1 MKILV
6 TGGSGFIGSHLCE
19 YLLKKGNEIICIDN
33 LSSGKKENIKHLL
46 RSKNFR
52 FIEHDISEPLQ
63 LNAHIDQI
71 YHLASRASPLDFK
84 KYAVEIMMANSFGT
98 YNMLNLA
105 RKNRAKF
112 LFASSSEVYGDPLE
126 HPQKE
131 TYWGNVNPIGVRS
144 CYDESKRF
152 GEALTM
158 AFHRKFGVDVKIARI
173 FNTYGERMYFD
184 GRVICTFIKQALKNE
199 PITVFGDGKQ
209 TRSFCYVGD
218 MVEGLVKLMNS
229 EYNDVFNL
237 GSPYEIRINDLANLV
252 KKIANSKSKIVFR
265 PLPEDDPKKR
275 NPDISKARK
284 KLGWKPKIDL
294 ENGLKKT
301 IEWYKNNRW
310 WLEKII

>member
-1 MKILV
+1 
-6 TGGSGFIGSHLCE
+6 
-19 YLLKKGNEIICIDN
+19 
-33 LSSGKKENIKHLL
+33 
-46 RSKNFR
+46 
-52 FIEHDISEPLQ
+52 
-63 LNAHIDQI
+63 
-71 YHLASRASPLDFK
+71 
-84 KYAVEIMMANSFGT
+84 
-98 YNMLNLA
+98 
-105 RKNRAKF
+105 
-112 LFASSSEVYGDPLE
+112 
-126 HPQKE
+126 
-131 TYWGNVNPIGVRS
+131 
-144 CYDESKRF
+144 
-152 GEALTM
+152 
-158 AFHRKFGVDVKIARI
+158 
-173 FNTYGERMYFD
+173 
-184 GRVICTFIKQALKNE
+184 
-199 PITVFGDGKQ
+199 
-209 TRSFCYVGD
+209 